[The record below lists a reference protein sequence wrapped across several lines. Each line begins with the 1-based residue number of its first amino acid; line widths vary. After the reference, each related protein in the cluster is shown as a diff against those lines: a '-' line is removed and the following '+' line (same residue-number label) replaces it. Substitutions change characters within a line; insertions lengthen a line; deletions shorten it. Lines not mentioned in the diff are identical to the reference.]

1 MAKRIYLNGRFLTQS
16 LTGVQRHALEFT
28 KHLDKLLS
36 EDAQLRNAYRFVL
49 VHPRG
54 ARYKPALKH
63 IEIRELGFLT
73 GNLWEQLVLP
83 LYTFNHLLVSMCM
96 VSCLLKRKQVVFI
109 QDASSFVNKSFF
121 TFAFR
126 TWYQIAI
133 TVLGKAA
140 RHIVTISEH
149 AKSEL
154 IKYAHIPER
163 KLTVTYLSA
172 KHFLEV
178 NTSAE
183 GEQAFLKK
191 HALHHPYI
199 LGVSSLS
206 PNKNFKS
213 IVAAYKLLNK
223 EQFPGLRLVIAGGT
237 NPKVFQ
243 GGLEF
248 DETVK
253 HLGYVSD
260 EELVYLYKSAQVF
273 AYPSFYEGFGIPPLE
288 AMLYNCPVI
297 VGNTSSMPEV
307 CGDAAFYCD
316 PYSVEDIAVKMEQVL
331 SLNDAERSAVIRRG
345 KERTASFDWDKCAFE
360 TLQVVKSTD

>member
-1 MAKRIYLNGRFLTQS
+1 
-16 LTGVQRHALEFT
+16 
-28 KHLDKLLS
+28 
-36 EDAQLRNAYRFVL
+36 
-49 VHPRG
+49 
-54 ARYKPALKH
+54 
-63 IEIRELGFLT
+63 
-73 GNLWEQLVLP
+73 
-83 LYTFNHLLVSMCM
+83 M

-109 QDASSFVNKSFF
+109 QDASSFVNKTFF

-126 TWYQIAI
+126 TWYQVAI
-133 TVLGKAA
+133 TVVGKMA

-154 IKYAHIPER
+154 VRYAHIPER

-191 HALHHPYI
+191 HTLHHPYI

-213 IVAAYKLLNK
+213 IIAAYKLVNK
-223 EQFPGLRLVIAGGT
+223 EKFPGLCLVIAGGT

-243 GGLEF
+243 GGLAF
-248 DETVK
+248 DDTVK

-260 EELVYLYKSAQVF
+260 EELVYLYRNAQVF

-288 AMLYNCPVI
+288 AMLYDCPVI
-297 VGNTSSMPEV
+297 VSNTSSMPEV
-307 CGDAAFYCD
+307 CSDAAYYCN
-316 PYSVEDIAVKMEQVL
+316 PYSVPDIAEKMEQVL
-331 SLNDAERSAVIRRG
+331 SLTEAQRAALINRG
-345 KERTASFDWDKCAFE
+345 KKRTEEFDWNKCAVE
-360 TLQVVKSTD
+360 TVEVIKSTY